1 MMGMLFFI
9 SRSETYE
16 PTKRTNR
23 KVAESGGDP
32 LKQKCSAVLAA
43 ITIAIMFLTGCST
56 SNSNNAS
63 ADWAFS
69 FVVWNDY
76 LYQIDDEYVMEVEEE
91 IGEVTVYS
99 DMEGTYAGNFSNEYV
114 EGTKYYSIQG
124 ISTEEA
130 IAVQEDGKYRK
141 AVRNGKYEWND

>member
-1 MMGMLFFI
+1 M
-9 SRSETYE
+9 
-16 PTKRTNR
+16 
-23 KVAESGGDP
+23 
-32 LKQKCSAVLAA
+32 KQKCSAVLAA

-56 SNSNNAS
+56 SISNNAS

-99 DMEGTYAGNFSNEYV
+99 DMEGTYDGNFSNEYV